1 MKTRHLLL
9 TTIAACLLTACSKSE
24 DFQEKFL
31 NPGKQQTLYSIKY
44 GSHARNIMDISLP
57 ANRSANTPVVVLI
70 HGGAWIMG
78 DKFYFMKEIEQFAKA
93 GIACATI
100 NYRYAS
106 DIINV
111 HHPDLPNDV
120 KQAIDF
126 IASKSEKWQLASNR
140 FGLCGHSAGGH
151 LALLTTYTLN
161 DGRIK
166 ACGSWA
172 GPLDLLN
179 PEQLA
184 VVGCKEIGKTYVGT
198 GLSTASDTAKYKAA
212 SPYWMVNTNSPPTLL
227 IHGTADIGVPYS
239 CSKLMKDRLDS
250 LGVENQLHTFTGSG
264 HIWLGKDLDNAR
276 AITLKW
282 FQDKLLE

>member
-9 TTIAACLLTACSKSE
+9 TIVSVFLFTACSKTE
-24 DFQEKFL
+24 ELQEKYL
-31 NPGKQQTLYSIKY
+31 STGKQQTLYYIKY
-44 GSHARNIMDISLP
+44 GPHSRNVMDISLP
-57 ANRSANTPVVVLI
+57 ANRSTKTPVVVLI

-78 DKFYFMKEIEQFAKA
+78 DKAYFMKEIEQFAKA

-106 DIINV
+106 DVTNV

-120 KQAIDF
+120 KMAIDF
-126 IASKSEKWQLASNR
+126 ISSKSEKWQIAPDK
-140 FGLCGHSAGGH
+140 FGLCGHSAGGQ
-151 LALLTTYTLN
+151 LSLITAYTLN

-172 GPLDLLN
+172 GPLDLINL
-179 PEQLA
+179 EQLA
-184 VVGCKEIGKTYVGT
+184 ITGCKEVGKIYIGT
-198 GLSTASDTAKYKAA
+198 GLNTTSDTLRYKAA
-212 SPYWMVNTNSPPTLL
+212 SPYWMATNSSVPTLL
-227 IHGTADIGVPYS
+227 IHGTNDIGVPYS
-239 CSKLMKDRLDS
+239 TSKLMKEKLDN
-250 LGVENQLHTFTGSG
+250 LGVESELHTFNGSG

-282 FQDKLLE
+282 FENKLLK